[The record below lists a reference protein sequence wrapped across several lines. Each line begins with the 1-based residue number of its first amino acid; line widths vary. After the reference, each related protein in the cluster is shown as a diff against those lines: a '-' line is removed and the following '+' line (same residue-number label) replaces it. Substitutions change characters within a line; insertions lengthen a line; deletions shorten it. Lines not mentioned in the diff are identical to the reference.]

1 MRNRHSDIFQHTLK
15 ENREDAKAKAKAYS
29 EKEN

>member
-15 ENREDAKAKAKAYS
+15 KNREDAKAKAYS